1 MKLPQRRRPYS
12 ERVGLVP
19 PPQFARQF
27 RELNNE
33 TRMALWNVIYAEYTD
48 LQRGWTHT
56 LADDAARTLH
66 VERYAGAIDEQRHN
80 YDTKVL
86 AQLKSDIVDGDAI
99 TALEALEDAHHA
111 LHSARDPI
119 GNAPAD
125 WSAEAVDPITGAV
138 FTQELEQRINEVFA
152 RFYVDHRM
160 RGGYV
165 TDIGQGFEADTVD
178 DAVADGPFQVARQ
191 HLAAALQSLSD
202 ETDLNKLESAR
213 EAILAVE
220 SAARVA
226 TGERTLGK
234 ALKHLQRTDS
244 VLYHRAL
251 VDGWDKIYGWTSD
264 AGGLRHGD
272 DVITDVPYRLARWL
286 VVSAAAFLTYLEA
299 DGRVKDREKPSA

>member
-12 ERVGLVP
+12 ERVGLVS

-27 RELNNE
+27 RELSHE
-33 TRMALWNVIYAEYTD
+33 TRIALWNVIYSEYTD
-48 LQRGWTHT
+48 LQRGWTRT
-56 LADDAARTLH
+56 LAEDAARTLH
-66 VERYAGAIDEQRHN
+66 VERYAGAVDEQRHD
-80 YDTKVL
+80 YERKVL
-86 AQLKSDIVDGDAI
+86 TQLKSDIVDGDAI
-99 TALEALEDAHHA
+99 TALEALEDAYHA
-111 LHSARDPI
+111 LHGARDPI
-119 GNAPAD
+119 GNAPPT
-125 WSAEAVDPITGAV
+125 WSSEAVNPITGAD
-138 FTQELEQRINEVFA
+138 FIQGLEQRINEVLA

-178 DAVADGPFQVARQ
+178 DAISEGPFEVARQ
-191 HLAAALQSLSD
+191 HLAAALHSLTD
-202 ETDLNKLESAR
+202 ETESNKLDSAR
-213 EAILAVE
+213 EAIHAVE

-244 VLYHRAL
+244 VLYHPAL

-272 DVITDVPYRLARWL
+272 EVLTNVPYKLARWL

-299 DGRVKDREKPSA
+299 DGSASDREKSSA